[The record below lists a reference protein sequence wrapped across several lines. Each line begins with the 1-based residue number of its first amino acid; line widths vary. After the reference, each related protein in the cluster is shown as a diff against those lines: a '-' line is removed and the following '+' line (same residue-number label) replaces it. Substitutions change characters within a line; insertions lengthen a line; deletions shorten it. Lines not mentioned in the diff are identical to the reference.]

1 MAINGSSSGRGHIIL
16 GDNLGLVH
24 LLDRHFKRESFK
36 AYNIN
41 TSHVLQLKQSGFL
54 GTVGVSLNLLPILGK
69 PYLVFNIHLNL
80 DCRKMNLESILLLK
94 SGTLIKGM
102 FMEVQFVFT

>member
-1 MAINGSSSGRGHIIL
+1 MINCSSSGRGHIIL

-41 TSHVLQLKQSGFL
+41 TSHVLQLKQSAFL
-54 GTVGVSLNLLPILGK
+54 GTVGVSFCLLQISYLFLNISYSLLI
-69 PYLVFNIHLNL
+69 YVL
-80 DCRKMNLESILLLK
+80 D
-94 SGTLIKGM
+94 SGR
-102 FMEVQFVFT
+102 